1 MGASQHDDIVKG
13 IAESQRLRAV
23 EKWGEKRASAIAGI
37 IEQTANDIWRV
48 ERRPPSLDEEP
59 ETYP

>member
-1 MGASQHDDIVKG
+1 MGASQHEDIVKR
-13 IAESQRLRAV
+13 IAESQRLKAV
-23 EKWGEKRASAIAGI
+23 EKWGIKRASALAGI

-48 ERRPPSLDEEP
+48 ERRPPSFDEEP

>member
-1 MGASQHDDIVKG
+1 VGASQHDDIVNS
-13 IAESQRLRAV
+13 IAESQRFKAV

-48 ERRPPSLDEEP
+48 ERHPPDLDEEP

>member
-1 MGASQHDDIVKG
+1 MGASQHVKG
-13 IAESQRLRAV
+13 IAELLRLKAA
-23 EKWGEKRASAIAGI
+23 EMWGEKRASALAGI

-48 ERRPPSLDEEP
+48 ERRPESLDEEP

>member
-1 MGASQHDDIVKG
+1 MGASQHEDIVKR
-13 IAESQRLRAV
+13 IAESQRLKAV
-23 EKWGEKRASAIAGI
+23 EKWGIKRASALVGI

-48 ERRPPSLDEEP
+48 ERRPPSFDEEP